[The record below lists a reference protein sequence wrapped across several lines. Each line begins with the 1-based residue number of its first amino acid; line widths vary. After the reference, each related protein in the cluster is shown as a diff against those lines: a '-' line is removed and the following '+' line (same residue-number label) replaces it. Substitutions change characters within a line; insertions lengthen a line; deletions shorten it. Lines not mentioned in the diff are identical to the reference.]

1 MRRRVTRRHR
11 GGAAAGTPLMN
22 AISANNM
29 PLVRELV
36 HKPEALREQ
45 NTIKQTPLIVAA
57 IHGNIEAVK
66 LILEAEQDPVN
77 AVFHTDD
84 YQMNASDHVHY
95 AVGNTITEEV
105 GNRILSLL
113 YEHRR

>member
-1 MRRRVTRRHR
+1 MR
-11 GGAAAGTPLMN
+11 
-22 AISANNM
+22 
-29 PLVRELV
+29 
-36 HKPEALREQ
+36 KPEALNEQ

-57 IHGNIEAVK
+57 VYGNAEAVK
-66 LILEAEQDPVN
+66 LILEAEQDPVS

-95 AVGNTITEEV
+95 ALGNTITEEV

-113 YEHRR
+113 YEHRK